1 MLTVSFTHK
10 CGVQIF
16 IGYATL
22 SCIACVSLKDEIT
35 ALKNSIEDQVT
46 GSPNGSFQNP
56 VPSCK
61 YIERSSPSGHY
72 WIQSATT
79 GYASLEYC
87 DMTRQCCSSSTRGWM
102 RVADF
107 DMADPKQECPNGFSL
122 ISQPK
127 RLCTRSRKPGC
138 TSITY
143 SVRGTRYQRVCG
155 RATGYQFKSTDAFKA
170 YYQSRAITIDDTYV
184 DGISITHGHFPASIY
199 GHLPVRTM
207 QIMLDIRHARV
218 HEMMSN
224 TLELCLLSF
233 RTSISVKLELHAE
246 ALAGGTSYTIPFGMG
261 LDAARPV
268 HVAPSIIHLGFAMS
282 FRNQPLI
289 TSKFGSA
296 LIRET
301 VTKICPLRRLSCMFS
316 NKSLFCCIDS
326 CCKVL

>member
-1 MLTVSFTHK
+1 MEEPQDISLN
-10 CGVQIF
+10 QQ
-16 IGYATL
+16 TL
-22 SCIACVSLKDEIT
+22 SKPTIRAELLRLMT
-35 ALKNSIEDQVT
+35 HTWMAL
-46 GSPNGSFQNP
+46 
-56 VPSCK
+56 
-61 YIERSSPSGHY
+61 
-72 WIQSATT
+72 
-79 GYASLEYC
+79 ASH
-87 DMTRQCCSSSTRGWM
+87 MG
-102 RVADF
+102 
-107 DMADPKQECPNGFSL
+107 
-122 ISQPK
+122 
-127 RLCTRSRKPGC
+127 
-138 TSITY
+138 TS
-143 SVRGTRYQRVCG
+143 
-155 RATGYQFKSTDAFKA
+155 
-170 YYQSRAITIDDTYV
+170 
-184 DGISITHGHFPASIY
+184 PASIY